1 MYRLAALSASRGHS
15 VNIPPVAAIA
25 LYPIKIQNGPRGE
38 HMTDTQATG
47 SHSDGFRRGEPHQ
60 AGVNAAVVEAFL
72 DEAAATGL
80 DIHGLMLHRADR
92 VVAEGWWWP
101 YRADRPRIMH
111 SATKS
116 VLASAIGMA
125 LAEGRFRLQ
134 DKVVSF
140 FPELTPRVI
149 DTKLAAMTVED
160 LLTMRAGHAAETSG
174 SIWRGIPTSWTAEFF
189 KIPVVYQPGTTFMY
203 TSAASYMLS
212 AILTKVTG
220 QTLHDYLKPRFFE
233 PLGIVGEQWDLGP
246 DNVNPGGN
254 GLTMK
259 TADLLKLGV
268 LHAQGG
274 LWEGRRI
281 LSESWVAE
289 ATRSHGD
296 NYGYQWTTAEGGTYL
311 AIGIFM
317 QFVMVFPRHRA
328 TLAVVGAVQ
337 EGSQLFLPIVQRY
350 FPRAFEEQLPAGE
363 ASEADAHL
371 RARLAGV
378 SKQPTLKATSSK
390 TAAQVSGRTFR
401 IEPNPLGVTA
411 VRFVF
416 EKDRCVFHL
425 VDAAGDHGLVCGLG
439 DWIESRTDVPGAGLH
454 HGYAL
459 QSAVVVASAAWTDEH
474 TLRMTWIFA
483 ETAFRDVVVCRF
495 DNDGLTLERSV
506 NVNSS
511 ALSWP
516 RLSGK

>member
-1 MYRLAALSASRGHS
+1 
-15 VNIPPVAAIA
+15 
-25 LYPIKIQNGPRGE
+25 
-38 HMTDTQATG
+38 MTDKQFTDP
-47 SHSDGFRRGEPHQ
+47 HLDGLRRGEPRH
-60 AGVNAAVVEAFL
+60 AGVNSAIVEAFL
-72 DEAAATGL
+72 DDAAAAGL
-80 DIHGLMLHRADR
+80 DIHGLMLHRAGR
-92 VVAEGWWWP
+92 VVAEGWRWP

-116 VLASAIGMA
+116 VMASAIGMA
-125 LAEGRFRLQ
+125 LEGGRFRLQ

-140 FPELTPRVI
+140 FPELMPAVI
-149 DTKLAAMTVED
+149 DDKLASMTVEN
-160 LLTMRAGHAAETSG
+160 LLTMRAGHGAETSG
-174 SIWRGIPTSWTAEFF
+174 SIWRGISTSWTAEFF
-189 KIPVVYQPGTTFMY
+189 NIPVVHQPGTTYMY

-212 AILTKVTG
+212 AILSKTTG
-220 QTLHDYLKPRFFE
+220 QTLHAYLKPRFFE
-233 PLGIVGEQWDLGP
+233 PLGIVGEEWDLGP

-281 LSESWVAE
+281 LSEDWVAQ

-296 NYGYQWTTAEGGTYL
+296 NYGYQWATTATGAYL

-317 QFVMVFPRHRA
+317 QFVMVFPGHQA
-328 TLAVVGAVQ
+328 ALAVVGAAQ
-337 EGSQLFLPIVQRY
+337 EGSKVFLPVVRQH
-350 FPRAFEEQLPAGE
+350 FPRAFDEQLPVAE
-363 ASEADAHL
+363 AQKADAHL
-371 RARLAGV
+371 RLRLAAAAESPPLAGAGE
-378 SKQPTLKATSSK
+378 QPALAFISAK
-390 TAAQVSGRTFR
+390 TAARVGGRRFL

-416 EKDRCVFHL
+416 EGDRCVFHL
-425 VDAAGDHGLVCGLG
+425 VDAAGDHIITCGLR
-439 DWIESRTDVPGAGLH
+439 DWIESRTDMPGADLH

-459 QSAVVVASAAWTDEH
+459 QSAVVVAGATWTDEQ
-474 TLRMTWIFA
+474 TLRMVWIFA
-483 ETAFRDVVVCRF
+483 ETAFRDTVVCRF
-495 DNDGLTLERSV
+495 DAEGVTIERSV

-516 RLSGK
+516 TLSGK